1 MFMEY
6 IESAMGLAKYKILD
20 GKTYYGQIPGFK
32 GVWADEKNLE
42 DCRKIL
48 QEVLEGWVLLKVRQ
62 GDKLPTIHG
71 KRLKLPNLV
80 HA

>member
-6 IESAMGLAKYKILD
+6 IETAMKQAKYKTLED
-20 GKTYYGQIPGFK
+20 KTYFGEVPGFR
-32 GVWADEKNLE
+32 GVWANEKSRE
-42 DCRKIL
+42 ECRKIL

>member
-6 IESAMGLAKYKILD
+6 IQTAMSQAKYKILD
-20 GKTYYGQIPGFK
+20 DKSYFGEIPGFR
-32 GVWADEKNLE
+32 GVWANEKNLE
-42 DCRKIL
+42 NCRSIL

-62 GDKLPTIHG
+62 GDKMPAVHG
-71 KRLKLPNLV
+71 RRLKFPNLV